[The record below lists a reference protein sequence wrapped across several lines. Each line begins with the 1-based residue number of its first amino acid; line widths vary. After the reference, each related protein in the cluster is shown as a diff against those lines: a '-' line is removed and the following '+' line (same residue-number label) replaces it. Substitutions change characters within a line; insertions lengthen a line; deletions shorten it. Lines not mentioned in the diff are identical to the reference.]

1 MHLLCEWSFTKCSFD
16 SKDGKT
22 LVCDSQNAD
31 GAEVSHQTKRRKLE
45 VKSLKKKAKQGKAR
59 SLIVHE
65 KSIEIWYEPDRFPAL
80 QPPTSY
86 LLQPIVTQLCYPGI
100 SFQVLSLKKLSW
112 LSMFGN
118 NRRYVRILWEK
129 NLRSLHCRIAEI
141 YASIWMELWVLW
153 NWVTRVARSSSL
165 PFCHRA
171 SQHFCRI
178 WKWLYFQD
186 KLYIVI

>member
-1 MHLLCEWSFTKCSFD
+1 MRFAKCGWRRGFTSNKTPQIG
-16 SKDGKT
+16 SKE
-22 LVCDSQNAD
+22 SQKE
-31 GAEVSHQTKRRKLE
+31 G
-45 VKSLKKKAKQGKAR
+45 KAKQGKAR
-59 SLIVHE
+59 SLIVQYE
-65 KSIEIWYEPDRFPAL
+65 KSIEIWYKPDRFPAL

-100 SFQVLSLKKLSW
+100 SFQVLGLKKLSL

-118 NRRYVRILWEK
+118 NRKYVRILWEK

-141 YASIWMELWVLW
+141 YVSIWMELWVLW

-171 SQHFCRI
+171 SQHFCCI
-178 WKWLYFQD
+178 WKSEIF
-186 KLYIVI
+186 KLSYIA